1 MTLRSQ
7 LVTELDRQK
16 TPAVEDV
23 IVEHDGRVGE
33 DDVAASADTVV
44 VRVHLLEVVDVWD
57 TAVLGFSSEGTVA
70 TVRDVQPQS
79 RIESAAISTRLT
91 SGDDS
96 LNAEV
101 LHSQIRPMPALRAS
115 LASRIDHDF
124 NASSTSVA
132 ST

>member
-44 VRVHLLEVVDVWD
+44 VRVHLLEVVEVWD
-57 TAVLGFSSEGTVA
+57 ATVLRFAVTRAVTAV
-70 TVRDVQPQS
+70 RDAES
-79 RIESAAISTRLT
+79 NGGIEPAAVSARLT
-91 SGDDS
+91 SRDDS
-96 LNAEV
+96 LDTEV
-101 LHSQIRPMPALRAS
+101 L
-115 LASRIDHDF
+115 HDF